1 MFHNVVVMFVLGQ
14 GSPNNIKQGGKTLSM
29 SMSKLLI
36 TLGLILLMTTPIAIA
51 HAEDSYSGSGTAVVS
66 DAGAMSDRVTF
77 SMSGVSM
84 LEAGSAFEGWLVN
97 SDTDD
102 KVSAGILTVLPGG
115 SISHSW
121 TSPDGGN
128 LLEMYDMAV
137 ITVEPVPDDDSASSG
152 VIAFSDMVDGGA
164 MTHIRHLVVAAPG
177 SDMGFMSQLQ
187 AQVSM
192 AMMKVSEA
200 QAADSINA
208 LKASTEE
215 AVAIIDGEGGILALA
230 AASEHAG
237 FAAMAAPG
245 EEMVGTYSKMVMASG
260 SNVSAWAMAAKDDA
274 AAVTAEDNLDTA
286 KTLLNI
292 VNGKLMAAADGI
304 EASGMGGASDA
315 YMQAQKMATF
325 TLPGPAPAAAVTPAT
340 GDTYVPAAMQIMLFV
355 ALMLLIGGGAM
366 LYRERRL
373 GTKA

>member
-1 MFHNVVVMFVLGQ
+1 
-14 GSPNNIKQGGKTLSM
+14 M

-36 TLGLILLMTTPIAIA
+36 TLGLILLMTLPFAVA
-51 HAEDSYSGSGTAVVS
+51 QAEDSYSGSGTAVIS

-84 LEAGSAFEGWLVN
+84 LEAGMAYEGWLVN
-97 SDTDD
+97 SGSDD
-102 KVSAGILTVLPGG
+102 KVSTGILTVLPGG

-128 LLEMYDMAV
+128 LLGMYDTAV
-137 ITVEPVPDDDSASSG
+137 ITVEPAPDDDAAPSG
-152 VIAFSDMVDGGA
+152 VIAFSDTVAGGA
-164 MTHIRHLVVAAPG
+164 ITHIRHLVVAAPN
-177 SDMGFMSQLQ
+177 SDTGFLTQLQ
-187 AQVSM
+187 AQVDM

-200 QAADSINA
+200 QAADSIAA
-208 LKASTEE
+208 LKTATEE
-215 AVAIIDGEGGILALA
+215 AVAIIDADGGITALA
-230 AASEHAG
+230 AATEHAG
-237 FAAMAAPG
+237 FAATAAPG
-245 EEMVGTYSKMVMASG
+245 AEMVGQYSEMVLASG
-260 SNVSAWAMAAKDDA
+260 GNVSAWAAAAKDDA
-274 AAVTAEDNLDTA
+274 AAVMAEDNLDTA

-315 YMQAQKMATF
+315 YMQAQRMATF
-325 TLPGPAPAAAVTPAT
+325 TLPAPAPTAAVTPAT

-373 GTKA
+373 GAKA

>member
-1 MFHNVVVMFVLGQ
+1 
-14 GSPNNIKQGGKTLSM
+14 M

-36 TLGLILLMTTPIAIA
+36 TLGLILLMTLPFAVA
-51 HAEDSYSGSGTAVVS
+51 QAEDSYSGSGTAVIS

-84 LEAGSAFEGWLVN
+84 LEAGMAYEGWLVN
-97 SDTDD
+97 SGSDD
-102 KVSAGILTVLPGG
+102 KVSTGILTVVPGG
-115 SISHSW
+115 GISHSW

-137 ITVEPVPDDDSASSG
+137 ITVEPVPDDDSAPSG

-315 YMQAQKMATF
+315 YMQAQMMATF
-325 TLPGPAPAAAVTPAT
+325 TLPAPAAPPAAETPVT
-340 GDTYVPAAMQIMLFV
+340 GDNYVPAAMQIMLFV